1 MLATYSSK
9 FLVLHGT
16 TRDASDLNLIKL
28 AHFMGVPACGISPVE
43 DFGGLSKTISSR
55 GDGKHCVAVSARTLR
70 EYGNYS
76 GSADGG
82 FDTPGTEIQLFVYG
96 FDSCPE
102 DSDLVRAL
110 SNGAFDGVRPLDERG
125 DRYCVSEEYR
135 AFCQEFSGLTLGPV
149 AQNNDMVFEVA
160 RTQERI
166 ADYIR
171 IGDRPFL
178 TSIQNGDV
186 QVTLAGTREILDID
200 APVARGE
207 RSLEWFSRLM
217 PALMFLRH
225 AFGDRCWQ
233 AAKKLACFIVDDP
246 LLRDRH
252 GFLRYDTL
260 LAAMEQKDFATNVAF
275 VPWNYRRSHPRVAEL
290 FRRYPRRLSMSI
302 HGCDHTKE
310 EFGETAA
317 APVLSKARMSRARM
331 AKHRELTGIPCDNVM
346 VFPQGVFSTAALE
359 ALKQAGFLAAVNS
372 TPFPID
378 DPPEKLRVRDLLSPA
393 LTRHS
398 SLPLFIRRYPR
409 EVAEFAMDLFLGKPV
424 LMVEHHEYFR
434 RGYGPIESFAAE
446 INRLADGIEW
456 CGLEEIARNS
466 CLWRIDPDGV
476 VHVRLFCDE
485 SVVRNNWPT
494 PRPFRFSKPLGRD
507 QLELPPVAIDGELV
521 TAIRGEGE
529 LCFERVLQP
538 GEPVAIKLGD
548 TDAPVGGALSSGS
561 VWYRAKVYAR
571 RHLCEL
577 RDNYVSRIQNSGD
590 DWSRSEAVAREN

>member
-1 MLATYSSK
+1 MVLSPAQLIIASGDEPSS
-9 FLVLHGT
+9 
-16 TRDASDLNLIKL
+16 SDLSFLKL
-28 AHFMGVPACGISPVE
+28 AGFMGIPARSISV
-43 DFGGLSKTISSR
+43 GR
-55 GDGKHCVAVSARTLR
+55 GFDLWDEQFS
-70 EYGNYS
+70 ES
-76 GSADGG
+76 GSAPLCMALNARTWRRWFGRD
-82 FDTPGTEIQLFVYG
+82 FSAWDHAAKAETETQWFVYG
-96 FDSCPE
+96 FDAE
-102 DSDLVRAL
+102 EGDSELVRAL
-110 SNGAFDGVRPLDERG
+110 SNGAFDGVRPLDGRG
-125 DRYCVSEEYR
+125 DQYCVSDEYR
-135 AFCQEFSGLTLGPV
+135 AFCQEFSGLRLGPV
-149 AQNNDMVFEVA
+149 ARDNDLVFEVA
-160 RTQERI
+160 RTQEAI
-166 ADYIR
+166 ADYIH
-171 IGDRPFL
+171 IGDRPFMAG
-178 TSIQNGDV
+178 IQNDAA
-186 QVTLAGTREILDID
+186 QVTLSGTREILDID

-207 RSLEWFSRLM
+207 RPLEWFSRLI

-225 AFGDRCWQ
+225 AFGDRCWH

-260 LAAMEQKDFATNVAF
+260 LAAMEQKDFATSVAF

-302 HGCDHTKE
+302 HGCDHTKA

-346 VFPQGVFSTAALE
+346 VFPQGAFSTAALE

-409 EVAEFAMDLFLGKPV
+409 QVAEFAMDLFLGKPV

-434 RGYGPIESFAAE
+434 RGYGQIESFVAE

-466 CLWRIDPDGV
+466 CLWRTDPDGV
-476 VHVRLFCDE
+476 VHVRLFCDD
-485 SVVRNNWPT
+485 SVVRNNWPA
-494 PRPFRFSKPLGRD
+494 PRQFRFSKPMGQDRS
-507 QLELPPVAIDGELV
+507 EPPSVAIDGELV
-521 TAIRGEGE
+521 TATGAEGE
-529 LCFERVLQP
+529 LCFERMLQP
-538 GEPVAIKLGD
+538 GEQVAIKLGD
-548 TDAPVGGALSSGS
+548 TDAPVGGVLSSGS
-561 VWYRAKVYAR
+561 AWYRAKVFAR

-577 RDNYVSRIQNSGD
+577 RDNYVCRIRISGD
-590 DWSRSEAVAREN
+590 DWSRTEAIAREN